1 MSLHQIIYTSCK
13 RGINGV
19 NDGQQVFSYDASF
32 KDASGDQVKRLFT
45 YQPPML
51 DVGVIMT
58 EELALTFPKSF
69 IYRKMD
75 NGACALTLNT
85 YLGRDYMGS
94 AGRFGNH
101 LSHVVYCDDG
111 NLPYY
116 PAEFFGSSM
125 LRDHMEYDE
134 VNNPDKPDFLPEP
147 VCERGYLVDID
158 AVIEFLGI
166 EDRLEI
172 FKNMLHA
179 VLAFETERKRVVI
192 CDEPENVILWIAAI
206 QYALPLEFALG
217 INFSTYE
224 FDPSLSYSQIC
235 GVIPKGTRY
244 TPESRKLHFTFD
256 LYDQVCAEFDKDI
269 HFFDFIDT
277 AFSFS
282 YESLQDF
289 HRFILDGYT
298 CDKADVRMY
307 AAYRLYT
314 MLSDGL
320 ASLSD
325 EEIKSA
331 LEFATQYAKPA
342 EHARIAECLFD
353 QKENILRAKGGTF
366 LVVMKYL
373 MSENISLSEEQESL
387 IKRLY
392 VNKVLIELM
401 TNQSGENDYME
412 FYSEALSTSS
422 AAGMRLDQELAKPAN
437 HPKLLKVVENETET
451 WKIAFVISK
460 ISEYVKSTHVPI
472 EELAF
477 ETSLGQTYDN
487 LVRSTYTNSS
497 KNGYFLVTRI
507 LNSFASDCTY
517 LINMTLN
524 MEGTILDLPD
534 GEREAAAMWKY
545 WGQLMVEHH
554 SGHFGKACEVLNDFE
569 RYDEI
574 FTLYTLAIAAV
585 NEPGA
590 LQNLFE
596 EHYNGFAKKHPEYAQ
611 AYASKIIES
620 YYAKLK
626 DSRNEAAQK
635 AKAALFEFVKSN
647 KMDVPFIENLVAD
660 LVLVIPFDTPSE
672 EHGYL
677 IDECF
682 AYLHDQMKKP
692 VRGKLLI
699 LKIAHALGKCKRSSA
714 FHDTLD
720 ELEKLTADQKAN
732 LAPVSSQGLND
743 YLEWLL
749 PKVCDHCQK
758 TEEMCRVYNLFEMPR
773 NAQEQYF
780 ATCAKIY
787 LKQSKDEKDYAAL
800 CEFLGFVFTLGTPNV
815 REEVGKSLRKLNK
828 QKLTALDEEV
838 KERFKK
844 DSSALR
850 YWHDIKEVAQ
860 ESSGLMSSMTN
871 QLKNITDLF
880 KKKK

>member
-116 PAEFFGSSM
+116 PGEFFGSSM

-134 VNNPDKPDFLPEP
+134 VNNPEKPDFLPQP
-147 VCERGYLVDID
+147 VLERGYLVDID
-158 AVIEFLGI
+158 TVIEFLGI
-166 EDRLEI
+166 ENRLET

-179 VLAFETERKRVVI
+179 VLSFEKERKRVVI
-192 CDEPENVILWIAAI
+192 CDEPENVILWIAALE
-206 QYALPLEFALG
+206 YALPLKVALN

-244 TPESRKLHFTFD
+244 TPETRKLHFTFD
-256 LYDQVCAEFDKDI
+256 FYDQVCAEFDKDS

-282 YESLQDF
+282 YDSLQDF

-298 CDKADVRMY
+298 YDKADDQMY
-307 AAYRLYT
+307 AAYRLYSL
-314 MLSDGL
+314 LSDGL
-320 ASLSD
+320 TSLSAQ
-325 EEIKSA
+325 EIKSA
-331 LEFATQYAKPA
+331 LEFAAQYAKPK
-342 EHARIAECLFD
+342 ERARITESLFE
-353 QKENILRAKGGTF
+353 QKESILRSKGETF
-366 LVVMKYL
+366 FDIMKYL
-373 MSENISLSEEQESL
+373 MSENIVLSEEQKSL

-392 VNKVLIELM
+392 VNKALIELM
-401 TNQSGENDYME
+401 ENQSGEGDYME
-412 FYSEALSTSS
+412 FYFQATVTSS
-422 AAGMRLDQELAKPAN
+422 MIDMRLDQELAKPAN

-460 ISEYVKSTHVPI
+460 ISEYVKSAHVPI

-477 ETSLGQTYDN
+477 ETPLGQTYDS
-487 LVRSTYTNSS
+487 LVRSTYSTSS

-507 LNSFASDCTY
+507 LDSFASDCTY

-524 MEGTILDLPD
+524 MEGTILDLPG
-534 GEREAAAMWKY
+534 GEREAATMWKY
-545 WGQLMVEHH
+545 WGQLMVERQA
-554 SGHFGKACEVLNDFE
+554 GNFAKACEVLNDCE

-574 FTLYTLAIAAV
+574 FTLHTLAMSAAHGPA
-585 NEPGA
+585 EY
-590 LQNLFE
+590 QSLFE
-596 EHYNGFAKKHPEYAQ
+596 EHYNGFARKHPEYAK
-611 AYASKIIES
+611 AYAGKIIED
-620 YYAKLK
+620 YYARLK
-626 DSRNEAAQK
+626 DARGEAAYK
-635 AKAALFEFVKSN
+635 AKMALFEFVKSK
-647 KMDVPFIENLVAD
+647 KMDVPFIESLIAD
-660 LVLVIPFDTPSE
+660 LIAVIPFDTPTT

-677 IDECF
+677 IDEVF
-682 AYLHDQMKKP
+682 DYLHDQVKKP
-692 VRGKLLI
+692 IKGKLLI
-699 LKIAHALGKCKRSSA
+699 LKIAYSLGKCKRSSA

-720 ELEKLTADQKAN
+720 ELEKLTEKQKAS
-732 LAPVSSQGLND
+732 LAPVSPQGLTD
-743 YLEWLL
+743 YFEWLL
-749 PKVCDHCQK
+749 PTVCDHCQK
-758 TEEMCRVYNLFEMPR
+758 TDEMCRVYKLFDMPR
-773 NAQEQYF
+773 SAQEQYF
-780 ATCAKIY
+780 SACTKIY
-787 LKQSKDEKDYAAL
+787 LKQSKDEKDYTAL
-800 CEFLGFVFTLGTPNV
+800 CEFMGFVFDQGSPDV

-828 QKLTALDEEV
+828 QKLNALDEEI

-844 DSSALR
+844 DNSALR
-850 YWHDIKEVAQ
+850 YWHDIKDVAQ
-860 ESSGLMSSMTN
+860 EGGGLMSSVTN
-871 QLKNITDLF
+871 QFKNITDLF